1 MPAQTRQHA
10 ASQAKRASSGA
21 RFVCSGADLRLS
33 GFSRRIR
40 LDVSSEKAQQCHTDV
55 TSTDD
60 GQRLHVLRAS
70 SQPPFHCR

>member
-1 MPAQTRQHA
+1 MSAKTRQHA
-10 ASQAKRASSGA
+10 ASQAKTRILGCAFS
-21 RFVCSGADLRLS
+21 CSGADLRLT

-40 LDVSSEKAQQCHTDV
+40 LDVSSEKAQQCHTGV

-60 GQRLHVLRAS
+60 GQRLHILRAP